1 MELTRLA
8 IYRIAVL
15 VLAIALIVVW
25 ATGLPLGL
33 RFGVAALLLGAV
45 AGTIYERKIGNAL
58 PPPKG

>member
-1 MELTRLA
+1 MGLTRLD

-33 RFGVAALLLGAV
+33 RFVVAALLIAAV
-45 AGTIYERKIGNAL
+45 AGTIYERKRGKDL
-58 PPPKG
+58 PPLKG

>member
-1 MELTRLA
+1 MGLTRLA

-33 RFGVAALLLGAV
+33 RIVVAALLLAAV
-45 AGTIYERKIGNAL
+45 AGTIYERKSGNAL
-58 PPPKG
+58 PHLKG

>member
-33 RFGVAALLLGAV
+33 RFGVAALLLAAV
-45 AGTIYERKIGNAL
+45 AGTIYERKRGNAL

>member
-1 MELTRLA
+1 MGRTRLD

-33 RFGVAALLLGAV
+33 RFVVAALLIAAV
-45 AGTIYERKIGNAL
+45 AGTIFERKRGKTCPL
-58 PPPKG
+58 